1 MEISITIEGKRYPC
15 RQTMGA
21 MLRFKRETGK
31 EVTEITGS
39 VTDMLTFLYCC
50 VESCCKT
57 EGVEFGMTL
66 EDFADRL
73 DISDVTGWAA
83 QFDNGQPQA
92 AEGEKKRRNL

>member
-1 MEISITIEGKRYPC
+1 MKISITIAGKEYPC

-31 EVTEITGS
+31 EVTEITDS
-39 VTDMLTFLYCC
+39 VTDMLTFMYCC
-50 VESCCKT
+50 AESCCKT

-83 QFDNGQPQA
+83 QFDNGQPA
-92 AEGEKKRRNL
+92 ADAEKKTRP